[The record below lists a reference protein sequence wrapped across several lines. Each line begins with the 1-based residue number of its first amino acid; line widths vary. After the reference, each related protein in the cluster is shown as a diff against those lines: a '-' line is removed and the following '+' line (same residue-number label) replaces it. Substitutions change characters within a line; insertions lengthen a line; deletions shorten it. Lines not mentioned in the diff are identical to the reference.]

1 MPHPENFNSSA
12 APPLGKHRCPICGKP
27 MFLVTIEPTD
37 KEGFEQ
43 RNYECST
50 CNYAETAVVTF

>member
-1 MPHPENFNSSA
+1 
-12 APPLGKHRCPICGKP
+12 

-50 CNYAETAVVTF
+50 CNYAETAVVTL